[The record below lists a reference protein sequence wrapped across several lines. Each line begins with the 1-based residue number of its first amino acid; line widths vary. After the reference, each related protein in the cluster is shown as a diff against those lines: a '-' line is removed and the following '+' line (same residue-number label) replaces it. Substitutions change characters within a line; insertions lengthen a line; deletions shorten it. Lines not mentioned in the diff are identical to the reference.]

1 MNSRKWSILL
11 VIGAL
16 VLASLAC
23 SFSASTASIAEA
35 EMAKDEAGTQPT
47 TVFAPEDIFYCNVEL
62 ANAPDGTLVKSVWT
76 AVDVEGAD
84 PNTPLDETEIESG
97 SGTVHFN
104 LSNSSAWPAG
114 TYKVDLFLNDELDQ
128 TLEFT
133 VE

>member
-1 MNSRKWSILL
+1 MNNRKWSIML

-16 VLASLAC
+16 VLTSLAC
-23 SFSASTASIAEA
+23 SFSASTARIAEA

-47 TVFAPEDIFYCNVEL
+47 TTFAPEDIFYCNVEL
-62 ANAPDGTLVKSVWT
+62 ANAPDGTRIKSVWT
-76 AVDVEGAD
+76 AVNVAGAE

-97 SGTVHFN
+97 SGVVHFN

-128 TLEFT
+128 TIEFL
-133 VE
+133 VQ